1 MGLVEDFIQA
11 PSVGGLDKCTKE
23 QLFKIADYYS
33 IEIPDKRSK
42 DRVKIFLVDNLVAQK
57 VLPEEEVPSDED
69 TQTETNARDGKT
81 FSFSSGH
88 LTFEQQKE
96 LLEIKLKHE
105 KEMESM
111 KQQTELLKL
120 ELEKAKFNS
129 TVKDQKQFNVGAN

>member
-1 MGLVEDFIQA
+1 
-11 PSVGGLDKCTKE
+11 
-23 QLFKIADYYS
+23 
-33 IEIPDKRSK
+33 
-42 DRVKIFLVDNLVAQK
+42 VAQK

-129 TVKDQKQFNVGAN
+129 TVKDQKQFNVGANLQLLPKFSEKDPDLFFSLFERVASSRGWSDSECTLLLQCVLTGKAQGPMRL